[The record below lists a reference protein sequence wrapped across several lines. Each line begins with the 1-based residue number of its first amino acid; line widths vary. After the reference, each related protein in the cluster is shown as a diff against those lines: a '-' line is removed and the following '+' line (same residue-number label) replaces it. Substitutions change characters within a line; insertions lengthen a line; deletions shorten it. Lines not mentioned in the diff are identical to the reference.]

1 MIDLILLAA
10 GNSRRFRSREGD
22 NKLLCSWRGQPMY
35 WTSLERWKNAADGR
49 LDGGKI
55 YVVSREQ
62 EILETAEHFSMVPV
76 FSPESSGGI
85 SWSIRNG
92 LKAAQKHSLAVSGK
106 LADHY
111 VFGVTDQPMLTEGT
125 IRRFLEQAQKS
136 IYACAAWEGTLGNP
150 VSFPRSAVEELMRL
164 EGDCGGKKVLRRH
177 LDECTLVSAARKEE
191 LKDIDTLEQLLEAEQ
206 ADSVRNGR

>member
-35 WTSLERWKNAADGR
+35 RTSLERWKNAADGR

-55 YVVSREQ
+55 YVVSRER

-106 LADHY
+106 L
-111 VFGVTDQPMLTEGT
+111 
-125 IRRFLEQAQKS
+125 
-136 IYACAAWEGTLGNP
+136 
-150 VSFPRSAVEELMRL
+150 
-164 EGDCGGKKVLRRH
+164 
-177 LDECTLVSAARKEE
+177 
-191 LKDIDTLEQLLEAEQ
+191 
-206 ADSVRNGR
+206 